1 MQKLWTKIKGL
12 FIKRTVS
19 ERILYACI
27 FVVFSAFAFSYVYA
41 LVWCIL
47 SGLKTHDSIVMRP
60 FELGKEWNFKNYA
73 ELSRHLKVGKTDFWG
88 MLGNSVYFSVFGA
101 FFATMCTAMTAYV
114 TSKYKFKGSEFYFLA
129 SLVMMVLPIYGTGGS
144 MYLLLDRLNIL
155 DSPLMIITSMGGLG
169 VNYMYFH
176 AFFQNV
182 SWSYAEA
189 AQLDG
194 ASDWTIFFRV
204 MLPQAMPMFG
214 AIFLL
219 IWMSEWNNYSSALLY
234 LPNMPTLA
242 VGIFLF
248 QQDMTSSARLDIL
261 YAGCFLTCIPPLVLF
276 ICFNK
281 VLMNNVS
288 LGGIKE

>member
-1 MQKLWTKIKGL
+1 MENILKKIKRSFGRRSL
-12 FIKRTVS
+12 S
-19 ERILYACI
+19 ERIVYAIVFVI
-27 FVVFSAFAFSYVYA
+27 FAIFALSYVYC
-41 LVWCIL
+41 LLWCAI
-47 SGLKTHDSIVMRP
+47 SGLKTHEDVVMKP
-60 FELGKEWNFKNYA
+60 FKLNTEWRFKNY
-73 ELSRHLKVGKTDFWG
+73 LDLFDLLRVGNTDFFG
-88 MLGNSVYFSVFGA
+88 MLGNSVYFSVVGA
-101 FFATMCTAMTAYV
+101 FLATLCTAMTAYV
-114 TSKYKFKGSEFYFLA
+114 TSKYKFKGSGIYFLA
-129 SLVMMVLPIYGTGGS
+129 ALVMMILPIYGTGGS
-144 MYLLLDRLNIL
+144 MYLLLDKLNLL
-155 DSPLMIITSMGGLG
+155 DSPMMIITSMGGLG

-182 SWSYAEA
+182 SWNYAEA
-189 AQLDG
+189 AQIDG
-194 ASDWTIFFRV
+194 ASDYTVFFRI

-219 IWMSEWNNYSSALLY
+219 IWMAEWNNYSSALLY

-261 YAGCFLTCIPPLVLF
+261 YAGSFITCIPPLILF